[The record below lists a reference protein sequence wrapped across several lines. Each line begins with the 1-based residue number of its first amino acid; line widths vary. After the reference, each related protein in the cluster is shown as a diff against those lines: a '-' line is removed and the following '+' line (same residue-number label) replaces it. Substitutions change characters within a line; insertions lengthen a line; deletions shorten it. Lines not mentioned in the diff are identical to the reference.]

1 MPTLNWIGK
10 DAVLEHHQEVPFHLL
25 LSLADLR
32 CRVVP
37 GVEIVFLG
45 VVLVALPDN
54 PWAVCAVVLAV
65 GWGWMPVQRF
75 SGGRTWPNA
84 LALPLLFY
92 PPAWP
97 VLLTGSGV
105 RQGLVGRGDLL
116 AAGSLALVFPWP
128 ALIPALIGLE
138 VWQRWWVKH
147 NHASFPALPGMV
159 LGMVL
164 YLCFERISNGVLA

>member
-1 MPTLNWIGK
+1 MNPTQLIF
-10 DAVLEHHQEVPFHLL
+10 LLIFLL

-32 CRVVP
+32 YRVVP

-45 VVLVALPDN
+45 AVLIVLPDN
-54 PWAVCAVVLAV
+54 PWVVCAVVLAV
-65 GWGWMPVQRF
+65 GWGWVPVHRF

-84 LALPLLFY
+84 LALPLMFY

-105 RQGLVGRGDLL
+105 RQGFVGRGDLL

-128 ALIPALIGLE
+128 ALILALIGLE
-138 VWQRWWVKH
+138 VWRRWWVRRFRV
-147 NHASFPALPGMV
+147 AVPALPGMAAGV
-159 LGMVL
+159 AC
-164 YLCFERISNGVLA
+164 YLTWTLF

>member
-1 MPTLNWIGK
+1 MSLTHLIF
-10 DAVLEHHQEVPFHLL
+10 LLIFLL
-25 LSLADLR
+25 LSLVDLR
-32 CRVVP
+32 YRVVP

-45 VVLVALPDN
+45 AVLIASPAN

-65 GWGWMPVQRF
+65 GWGWVPVQPF

-84 LALPLLFY
+84 LALPLMFY

-105 RQGLVGRGDLL
+105 RLGIVGRGDLL

-128 ALIPALIGLE
+128 ALIFALIGLE
-138 VWQRWWVKH
+138 IWRRWWVQRG
-147 NHASFPALPGMV
+147 SETMPALPGMAFGLLCYFV
-159 LGMVL
+159 GMETLLLVKWL
-164 YLCFERISNGVLA
+164 N